1 MVIAGWRIRWGM
13 NQTNIYGSLTVNF
26 SSNFSTIPYIYL
38 SQVGPVFNT
47 GDPQKNILAENIT
60 ISSFDCKLGE
70 DGGGNGGGKFCWLAI
85 GGS

>member
-1 MVIAGWRIRWGM
+1 M
-13 NQTNIYGSLTVNF
+13 NQTSLYGSLTVSF
-26 SSNFSTIPYIYL
+26 STSFSTIPYIYL

-70 DGGGNGGGKFCWLAI
+70 DGGGNGGGRFCWLAI
-85 GGS
+85 GGA